1 LISHPAKKE
10 GIGPVEV
17 LDRVT
22 MQVFVRDHCT
32 MIAAPV
38 QCDVDGIPKGS
49 HYVRVPIAIGRP
61 NVRRLSGSRRA
72 EGDERVRCTRVLGNP
87 IYALALDLLTRPGH
101 EIVILDNRREQ
112 TLEHLVAPIECGSEE
127 LGIA

>member
-1 LISHPAKKE
+1 ARHDVLFHCADRPGERLHPIRPRSRRSRRTPPGLHQFVSHPSKEE

-22 MQVFVRDHCT
+22 MYVFVRDHCP

-49 HYVRVPIAIGRP
+49 HYVRVPLTEKPSKARP
-61 NVRRLSGSRRA
+61 PPARKA
-72 EGDERVRCTRVLGNP
+72 
-87 IYALALDLLTRPGH
+87 
-101 EIVILDNRREQ
+101 
-112 TLEHLVAPIECGSEE
+112 
-127 LGIA
+127 